1 DGFPDA
7 ATIALANEVHLVDLE
22 AFDLFVAAGTGLGL
36 EQVTVGAQTRTRLSF
51 EGGIRGEIDGD
62 VLYEPDE
69 AGGGGG
75 AFGFGTSG
83 RFAWDFVDAP
93 EFSLDTLVF
102 TGRMK
107 LGGPGGLELLGVD
120 ANGIPTEGSETA
132 ASITLEGLD
141 NLFDLAPS
149 RTFAIKVSGALGAAD
164 FAYFGLR
171 DARLIFDGEF
181 DLGASPPKLEPE
193 FIVTSLGFREGTQL
207 ALLGQ
212 ELLPFRLTSGSIAFI
227 EDSLPLEERFALT
240 NLRFTVS
247 GEIDISLTEEEGG
260 EDLPRLFGAVENVRL
275 AFPEGF
281 AGPPEFS
288 LNSFGLTLENLSIGD
303 MAGLTGGLFVGNL
316 QTPEDLYFAGTVGGS
331 FNGVGI
337 KAIVATRLDG
347 LMGLCLNVNAGPAGI
362 PLDGGTLGGIL
373 LTGAEGGV
381 SFGNAFS
388 DPCDFTSYLGL
399 GPDGAPPGLA
409 GASGESA
416 LMPGFV
422 ARSSVEA
429 QMPAGEVA
437 APRVSELPV
446 LRWADLA
453 VLQGFHEQRRALERQ
468 AVETV
473 EPASAPA
480 PAPGY
485 AVRTA
490 TAAMEPETEVV
501 PCPTGD
507 CPPSTL
513 NLLCQRHPSLGL
525 EASAENYA
533 LAYAERVIFKF
544 SSLEPEQVD
553 ELLATFGIDLD
564 RTPAKIA
571 PEFGLAVRDLVDG
584 LLPRPGPEF
593 IDPVLAAEI
602 DATLDAG
609 LEALEILTRD
619 AVLQALA
626 AAEIDPDRSLLDA
639 LYEVAYAGI
648 PCQDL
653 TIQLKGTFSWTP
665 ISAALSA
672 TGGAVVSTTGTA
684 GILGS
689 VNLFGTPVGTGEF
702 FFSATDG
709 NGLPNP
715 SFCGWLR
722 AALGPLELGRADM
735 AYTCDDCVTGVLT
748 AMGNFVAGLSGD
760 TLDAALPILS
770 AYVSEA
776 VGAEVSLTAA
786 ELPAYFG
793 PGAAL
798 LTQEEQVAVMAAML
812 NLPEAVRFF
821 ESRPE
826 LAPTFALEAMEALA
840 EASVTLFLEIYEAL
854 DPQFSFCGEV
864 KPSIFGFPLTGGTAP
879 VAVQLYASKTEL
891 RGDFA
896 FSPSYVL
903 GNLAFTLGSG
913 GVFPNIIPAIDEAG
927 LGFALRTPAI
937 DRAALEFAATD
948 PLAYAQT
955 QLDAFLE
962 DATLTFNY
970 EMAPFG
976 LKLDD
981 GEGRIL
987 LPTHDGHPTNPL
999 RIAAEPARFDA
1010 QQRYLPPGLPSRPQV
1025 LAAAL
1030 EQNLLGLA
1038 TWRGKDGDLAALFA
1052 PDSAEALGAAGLEL
1066 GRDYFPHGGFIG
1078 AAKVQLPKP
1087 ITDLPPA
1094 EALAALADESAALG
1108 QRLSIAQ
1115 GLLSDYFLAA
1125 TPVGELSVYLP
1136 FPNPPAAF
1144 WTSAQEP
1151 GEFIRQIGALDIEG
1165 LIGEDAAFFPLEQL
1179 FMRGTMRTTIL
1190 GLPLAEGEL
1199 VADPANGLFLFRTG
1213 VPSDSWLHQFVQ
1225 GAVEVRI
1232 ATPEYIA
1239 ATDPESVPETPA
1251 ALPENRVG
1259 AALDLL
1265 AAADTPAAQEAA
1277 VAEALARL
1285 TDTLPKVSLEASL
1298 GLTLP
1303 PELEDIVEFETGQGF
1318 YAFSPRFEPDYDG
1331 FSGPHPDPDPSDP
1344 GPYTLARRNGGVVA
1358 VGNFTFGFNLLD
1370 PSGALRIDVEEM
1382 SLALTGGT
1390 DNPFP
1395 NLAGRALVEQFPLP
1409 GAFAFGGFESEPM
1422 QFGGIL
1428 SFKSNPGVGEN
1439 YFVVD
1444 GALSPI
1450 DFGPFLR
1457 VTPLDPED
1465 DQLAGALAVQKT
1477 TAGPALSLALRPA
1490 RAQIPLLG
1498 SLGGTIEGL
1507 DGGDFTFSTLASEA
1521 WSGRITL
1528 GGALEVRS
1536 PFAFGPDDPV
1546 LCVIEPDP
1554 LVGGFVAEL
1563 EGLGLDF
1570 LEIRVAIGNGARVT
1584 FFPGQAHAS
1593 SFTIGDDSTTCLLI
1607 NSEGR
1612 IYFDSGTRQLDLAG
1626 AAEITGRI
1634 EFGFEP
1640 VDRVPQI
1647 AVLGPPAFAVTA
1659 GGSQTQV
1666 VRVTNTNPA
1675 SSQLVVDASLAGA
1688 EHFSVTPSRL
1698 ILGGGESGDLTVR
1711 FTPRATSGLSDTLT
1725 LAHNAPV
1732 PPVTVPLLGSVA
1744 TVPRFF
1750 TPVSLIDFG
1759 ATPVDTA
1766 KSHAVTVTNF
1776 GNGPLTIG

>member
-1 DGFPDA
+1 
-7 ATIALANEVHLVDLE
+7 
-22 AFDLFVAAGTGLGL
+22 
-36 EQVTVGAQTRTRLSF
+36 
-51 EGGIRGEIDGD
+51 
-62 VLYEPDE
+62 
-69 AGGGGG
+69 
-75 AFGFGTSG
+75 
-83 RFAWDFVDAP
+83 DFVDAP

-399 GPDGAPPGLA
+399 GPDGAPPGLE

-416 LMPGFV
+416 LTPGFV

-564 RTPAKIA
+564 RTPAEIA

-602 DATLDAG
+602 NATLDAG

-653 TIQLKGTFSWTP
+653 TVQLKGTFSWTP

-903 GNLAFTLGSG
+903 GDLAFTLGSG

-976 LKLDD
+976 LKLAD

-987 LPTHDGHPTNPL
+987 LPTIDGHPTNPL

-1094 EALAALADESAALG
+1094 EALAALAD
-1108 QRLSIAQ
+1108 
-1115 GLLSDYFLAA
+1115 
-1125 TPVGELSVYLP
+1125 
-1136 FPNPPAAF
+1136 
-1144 WTSAQEP
+1144 
-1151 GEFIRQIGALDIEG
+1151 
-1165 LIGEDAAFFPLEQL
+1165 
-1179 FMRGTMRTTIL
+1179 
-1190 GLPLAEGEL
+1190 
-1199 VADPANGLFLFRTG
+1199 
-1213 VPSDSWLHQFVQ
+1213 
-1225 GAVEVRI
+1225 
-1232 ATPEYIA
+1232 
-1239 ATDPESVPETPA
+1239 
-1251 ALPENRVG
+1251 
-1259 AALDLL
+1259 
-1265 AAADTPAAQEAA
+1265 
-1277 VAEALARL
+1277 
-1285 TDTLPKVSLEASL
+1285 
-1298 GLTLP
+1298 
-1303 PELEDIVEFETGQGF
+1303 
-1318 YAFSPRFEPDYDG
+1318 
-1331 FSGPHPDPDPSDP
+1331 
-1344 GPYTLARRNGGVVA
+1344 
-1358 VGNFTFGFNLLD
+1358 
-1370 PSGALRIDVEEM
+1370 
-1382 SLALTGGT
+1382 
-1390 DNPFP
+1390 
-1395 NLAGRALVEQFPLP
+1395 
-1409 GAFAFGGFESEPM
+1409 
-1422 QFGGIL
+1422 
-1428 SFKSNPGVGEN
+1428 
-1439 YFVVD
+1439 
-1444 GALSPI
+1444 
-1450 DFGPFLR
+1450 
-1457 VTPLDPED
+1457 
-1465 DQLAGALAVQKT
+1465 
-1477 TAGPALSLALRPA
+1477 
-1490 RAQIPLLG
+1490 
-1498 SLGGTIEGL
+1498 
-1507 DGGDFTFSTLASEA
+1507 
-1521 WSGRITL
+1521 
-1528 GGALEVRS
+1528 
-1536 PFAFGPDDPV
+1536 
-1546 LCVIEPDP
+1546 
-1554 LVGGFVAEL
+1554 
-1563 EGLGLDF
+1563 
-1570 LEIRVAIGNGARVT
+1570 
-1584 FFPGQAHAS
+1584 
-1593 SFTIGDDSTTCLLI
+1593 
-1607 NSEGR
+1607 
-1612 IYFDSGTRQLDLAG
+1612 
-1626 AAEITGRI
+1626 
-1634 EFGFEP
+1634 
-1640 VDRVPQI
+1640 
-1647 AVLGPPAFAVTA
+1647 
-1659 GGSQTQV
+1659 
-1666 VRVTNTNPA
+1666 
-1675 SSQLVVDASLAGA
+1675 
-1688 EHFSVTPSRL
+1688 
-1698 ILGGGESGDLTVR
+1698 
-1711 FTPRATSGLSDTLT
+1711 
-1725 LAHNAPV
+1725 
-1732 PPVTVPLLGSVA
+1732 
-1744 TVPRFF
+1744 
-1750 TPVSLIDFG
+1750 
-1759 ATPVDTA
+1759 
-1766 KSHAVTVTNF
+1766 
-1776 GNGPLTIG
+1776 